1 MVCVLIESQIGWMY
15 GSTSEDVLT
24 GLVIQTRGWRSIF
37 LALNPPAFLGCAPSQ
52 LVASLTQQ
60 KRWASGFLQVLLN
73 RRHCPIFGTL
83 FGKLQWKQCAAYLWI
98 LTWGLRSIPELSY
111 TLLPPYCLITN
122 SSIFPTVSTIHITT
136 FLIIF
141 KTFLVGVGSELQNK

>member
-1 MVCVLIESQIGWMY
+1 MVCVLIECQIGWIY

-52 LVASLTQQ
+52 LVASLNQQ
-60 KRWASGFLQVLLN
+60 KRWATGFLQVLFN
-73 RRHCPIFGTL
+73 KHCPIFGTL
-83 FGKLQWKQCAAYLWI
+83 FGKLQWRQCAAYLWM

-111 TLLPPYCLITN
+111 ALLPAYCLITN
-122 SSIFPTVSTIHITT
+122 SSFFPTVSTIHITT
-136 FLIIF
+136 FF
-141 KTFLVGVGSELQNK
+141 